1 MLYEVGNSTK
11 IPDIPEQLSDDLKDL
26 LRLCFRRTPTERPSA
41 EQLLKHRWFQTE
53 FDGYEDEEEWDG
65 SESPGALAAASSFSA
80 TKKRSFNLTKSIA
93 SRMQALQEQPKTLNA
108 LPEKILLR
116 IFSFSTPPTV
126 TAIARSCA
134 HFRFLAQ
141 HNSIW
146 VALANT
152 QWPKLHLQNARQAM
166 DDGEADFGKKIYMA
180 YLKYDRRFS
189 YDPLFRHVRTVKG
202 HTKKVHAM
210 QLLEGGAKLVTSA
223 GDKKIKIWEI
233 FASAGVSAM
242 PSPSSP
248 ATSPT
253 LGASGSLLRDMEISG
268 GSVQSLSAAS
278 SSSANTSSSSG
289 MSASS
294 SIKKKKA
301 SVTLRGH
308 AAPVTCFH
316 ASHSLLVSGSCDGMI
331 KVWDLKS
338 KKCTTT
344 IRAGDHGI
352 TGLQMDEKRNLL
364 VTSSTDGSAKL
375 WDLNS
380 FTVRSTLTQHRSTI
394 HAMKFHGDLLATA
407 GADKRVN
414 IWSLK
419 SGKLLH
425 SLRGHTCEVHSVDI
439 VGSSVIAGGADG
451 TILEWNG
458 VDSTENEIP
467 APRPYIMPAHLPP
480 SPVIA
485 VAFDGVNT
493 VTAAREDGLV
503 LFYRFH
509 SGQFHSSLRVDSGP
523 LTALASSNSVLA
535 TAGHGEKV
543 VKLWALISP

>member
-1 MLYEVGNSTK
+1 MEV
-11 IPDIPEQLSDDLKDL
+11 
-26 LRLCFRRTPTERPSA
+26 
-41 EQLLKHRWFQTE
+41 
-53 FDGYEDEEEWDG
+53 
-65 SESPGALAAASSFSA
+65 PGALLATSTNGFSA

-93 SRMQALQEQPKTLNA
+93 SRMQALQEQPKTLDA
-108 LPEKILLR
+108 LPEKILLH
-116 IFSFSTPPTV
+116 ILALATPAAV
-126 TAIARSCA
+126 TAAARSCA
-134 HFRFLAQ
+134 RFRFLAQ
-141 HNSIW
+141 HNSVW

-152 QWPKLHLQNARQAM
+152 QWPKLHMQSEAQAS
-166 DDGEADFGKKIYMA
+166 DVDGEADFGKKIFMA

-189 YDPLFRHVRTVKG
+189 SEPLFRHVRTVKG

-233 FASAGVSAM
+233 SSSPSGTL

-248 ATSPT
+248 GVSSPA
-253 LGASGSLLRDMEISG
+253 LGGSSGALLRDFDSP
-268 GSVQSLSAAS
+268 STSLASAS
-278 SSSANTSSSSG
+278 SSNLATS
-289 MSASS
+289 SS

-316 ASHSLLVSGSCDGMI
+316 ATHSMLVSGSCDGMI
-331 KVWDLKS
+331 KVWDLKT
-338 KKCTTT
+338 KKCSTT

-352 TGLQMDEKRNLL
+352 TGLQIDEKRNLL

-394 HAMKFHGDLLATA
+394 HAMKFHGDILATA

-414 IWSLK
+414 IWNLK
-419 SGKLLH
+419 TGKLIH

-439 VGSSVIAGGADG
+439 VGTTVIAGGADG
-451 TILEWNG
+451 SILEWSG
-458 VDSTENEIP
+458 VDAPEKTIP
-467 APRPYIMPAHLPP
+467 APKPYTIPANLQP
-480 SPVIA
+480 SPIIA
-485 VAFDGVNT
+485 VLFDGVNT
-493 VTAAREDGLV
+493 VTAAREDGQV

-509 SGQFHSSLRVDSGP
+509 SGQLHSSLRADSGP
-523 LTALASSNSVLA
+523 LTSLAASNSVLA
-535 TAGHGEKV
+535 TAGYGEKL
-543 VKLWALISP
+543 VKLWALVNP